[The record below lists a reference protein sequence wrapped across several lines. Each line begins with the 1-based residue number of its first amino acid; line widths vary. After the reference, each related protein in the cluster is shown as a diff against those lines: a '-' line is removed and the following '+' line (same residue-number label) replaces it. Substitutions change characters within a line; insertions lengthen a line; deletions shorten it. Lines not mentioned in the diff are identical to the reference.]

1 MNRKDPSAGKWQDQ
15 VSSPSFPTPCAV
27 FFPQNHREVDDAK
40 RCCGPLPDGVK
51 EDCPVE
57 LENGDSDAKT
67 LGVLGSMAFE

>member
-1 MNRKDPSAGKWQDQ
+1 MSVQWLALRAFTARAQ
-15 VSSPSFPTPCAV
+15 VQSLVKELRSCRTC
-27 FFPQNHREVDDAK
+27 NREVDDAK